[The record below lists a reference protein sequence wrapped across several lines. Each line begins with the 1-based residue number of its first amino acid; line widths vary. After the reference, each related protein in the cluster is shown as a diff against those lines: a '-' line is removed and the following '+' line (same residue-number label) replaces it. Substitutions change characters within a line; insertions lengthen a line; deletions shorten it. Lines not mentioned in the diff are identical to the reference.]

1 MIQRKQDAMT
11 SALLRSIML
20 EQMNEEILIEVR
32 NPPRN
37 LNDSSLNHLA
47 KRISE
52 DIRVQ
57 GSTNDPARK
66 ILSELGVRKVQPL
79 ESTITTNQSKP
90 SLKIRK
96 TKKVKARKIPIP
108 KQKRK
113 TTERMPMLVERKTRA
128 KNQVQPLESGD
139 FSL

>member
-79 ESTITTNQSKP
+79 ESTITTSQSKP
-90 SLKIRK
+90 ALKIRK

-128 KNQVQPLESGD
+128 KNLVQPLESGD

>member
-79 ESTITTNQSKP
+79 ESTITTSQSKP
-90 SLKIRK
+90 ALKIRK

>member
-20 EQMNEEILIEVR
+20 EQMNEEICIEVR

-47 KRISE
+47 QRISE

-79 ESTITTNQSKP
+79 ESTITTSQSKP
-90 SLKIRK
+90 ALKIRK
-96 TKKVKARKIPIP
+96 TKKFKARKIPIP

-113 TTERMPMLVERKTRA
+113 TTERMPMLVERMTRA

>member
-1 MIQRKQDAMT
+1 MGQRKQDAMT
-11 SALLRSIML
+11 SALLRSIMA

-37 LNDSSLNHLA
+37 LNDNSLNHLA
-47 KRISE
+47 NRITE

-66 ILSELGVRKVQPL
+66 ILSELGVRKIQPI
-79 ESTITTNQSKP
+79 ESNITTSQPKP
-90 SLKIRK
+90 VLKVRK
-96 TKKVKARKIPIP
+96 TKKIKARKIPIP
-108 KQKRK
+108 KQKSR
-113 TTERMPMLVERKTRA
+113 TTGRMPMLVERKNRTN
-128 KNQVQPLESGD
+128 NQVQSLESGD

>member
-66 ILSELGVRKVQPL
+66 ILSELGVRKVQAL